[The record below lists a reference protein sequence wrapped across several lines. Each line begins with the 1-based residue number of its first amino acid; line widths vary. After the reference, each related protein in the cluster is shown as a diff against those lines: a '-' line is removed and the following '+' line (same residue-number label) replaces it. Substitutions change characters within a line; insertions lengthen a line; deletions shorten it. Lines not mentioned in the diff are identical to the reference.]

1 VTLLSGTLADLDLAS
16 IAAVTSLGRAQ
27 LRLDLYEAGGRLIG
41 SIVLKAGRVVS
52 AIAGAKRGRDA
63 LHVIMTAAS
72 DTRFRLTHEPLD
84 FMTSGAL
91 VMVDELQDLRRRQ
104 SSMTRPASLADGTGS
119 RYPALEPTP
128 TASASA
134 RVAMMQGRLAEFDML
149 SLLQTIGV
157 GRQLVDIEVRD
168 PAGSPVGNVTVK
180 SGKVVSASAGDS
192 VGIRALSQLVKAPAS
207 YGFAAFRVTAN
218 IDDISALASV
228 SEICF
233 RFATAPAVVANRP
246 VMKGSLSEFDLPTL
260 IQTVGVS
267 RQHSALEIHD
277 ELTIVGA
284 VYLKSGIVL
293 SVTAGE
299 LTGIPALHYLLT
311 SHSNDSFRV
320 LRMHDDVS
328 AREPLGSI
336 GRVLLELSTS
346 ELSAPPS
353 GPSSTT
359 GQADA
364 APDLWREPAA
374 SPEPP
379 VAAPVYD
386 GRIGSPIASEPVLI
400 EGNLSDFDLRT
411 LLESLATTRQHTR
424 LQILDRQSGPIGDV
438 TFKAGWLLSGQ
449 AGALR
454 GRDALALLLSASRQ
468 LRFRVQIVSHG
479 VGSQTPIGSIPE
491 LLAGFESAPVQRPLS
506 ATRLL
511 RWIIPLS
518 FFLGG
523 SIVFFMVRGSHVP
536 APHQRD
542 AAAVETRVEPPA
554 APVAPPPRAAL
565 APAALPGPAETAAP
579 SVPIET
585 ATPPVPAETAAPP
598 VPIET
603 ATPPVAVPETPPPAP
618 PASPVPPAPADDLA
632 VAPDEIVVQPP
643 APPVKQ
649 GSRTAVRKAQ
659 AALKRLGFDPGPI
672 DNVYGRSTRAAIM
685 QLQRSQGLPV
695 TGALDHATWAAMVSS
710 LAP

>member
-27 LRLDLYEAGGRLIG
+27 LRLDLHEAGGRQIG

-52 AIAGAKRGRDA
+52 ATAGTKRGRDA

-72 DTRFRLTHEPLD
+72 DTRFRLTHEPVD

-119 RYPALEPTP
+119 RYPALDPTP
-128 TASASA
+128 TAPASA
-134 RVAMMQGRLAEFDML
+134 RVPMMQGRLAEFDML
-149 SLLQTIGV
+149 TLLQTIGM

-168 PAGSPVGNVTVK
+168 PTGSPVGNVTVK

-192 VGIRALSQLVKAPAS
+192 VGIRAISQLVKAPAS
-207 YGFAAFRVTAN
+207 YGFAAFRVTTN
-218 IDDISALASV
+218 IDGVSALGSV
-228 SEICF
+228 SEICI
-233 RFATAPAVVANRP
+233 RLATAPAAMANRS

-311 SHSNDSFRV
+311 THSNDRFRV

-328 AREPLGSI
+328 AREPLGPI
-336 GRVLLELSTS
+336 GRVLLELGTS
-346 ELSAPPS
+346 ELSVPPS
-353 GPSSTT
+353 VPSNTN
-359 GQADA
+359 QADA
-364 APDLWREPAA
+364 APVGWPQAAA
-374 SPEPP
+374 SPELP
-379 VAAPVYD
+379 VAAPIYD
-386 GRIGSPIASEPVLI
+386 DRIGSPIASEPVLI

-454 GRDALALLLSASRQ
+454 GTDALALLLSASRQ
-468 LRFRVQIVSHG
+468 LRFRVLIVSHG

-491 LLAGFESAPVQRPLS
+491 LLAGFENAPVQHPQT
-506 ATRLL
+506 ATRIL

-523 SIVFFMVRGSHVP
+523 SIVFFMVRGSNAP
-536 APHQRD
+536 APPRRD
-542 AAAVETRVEPPA
+542 ATAVETRVEPPA
-554 APVAPPPRAAL
+554 MPIAHPPRTAT
-565 APAALPGPAETAAP
+565 APASLP
-579 SVPIET
+579 VPVET
-585 ATPPVPAETAAPP
+585 ATPPAAVPE
-598 VPIET
+598 
-603 ATPPVAVPETPPPAP
+603 TPPAAVPETPPAAVPETPPPAASAP
-618 PASPVPPAPADDLA
+618 PADLA
-632 VAPDEIVVQPP
+632 MAPHENAVQPP
-643 APPVKQ
+643 APPASG
-649 GSRTAVRKAQ
+649 GSRTAIRKAQ

-695 TGALDHATWAAMVSS
+695 TGALDHATWAAIVSS
-710 LAP
+710 LTR